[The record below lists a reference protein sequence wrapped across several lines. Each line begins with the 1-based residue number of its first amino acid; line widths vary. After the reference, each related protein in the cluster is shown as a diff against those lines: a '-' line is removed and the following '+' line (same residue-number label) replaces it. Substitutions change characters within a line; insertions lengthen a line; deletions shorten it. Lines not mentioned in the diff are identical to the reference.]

1 MENLLTPKNII
12 KSIAGLIVFII
23 LLVTLLK
30 SFYQIESGT
39 RGLVFT
45 NGSLN
50 SVADEGLHLKMPFF
64 QSVKKID

>member
-23 LLVTLLK
+23 LLVVLLK

-64 QSVKKID
+64 SIC